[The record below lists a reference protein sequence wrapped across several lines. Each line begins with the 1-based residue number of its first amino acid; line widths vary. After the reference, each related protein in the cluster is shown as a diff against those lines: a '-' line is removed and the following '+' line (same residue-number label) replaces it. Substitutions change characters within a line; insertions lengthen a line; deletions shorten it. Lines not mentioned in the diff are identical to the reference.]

1 MIRMGWLLL
10 AAAIAGLLPGAA
22 DAQMLNAR
30 RLGMGG
36 VATSDNGASRSANI
50 AFRAVP
56 KGEGYGSIPLP
67 LGLLQLAG
75 DTPEFDP
82 DDPDFNIFEILDLV
96 SNPPLTYSLSKPDE
110 VSGDISI
117 FVGRDSLL
125 VDLDDVRRVIPEE
138 SMRQGGVY
146 HLFGIGF
153 GIKNF
158 FVQLQPIVHVRN
170 EFDLDPNLRAA
181 LRDAEP
187 FVSNTRYGLVD
198 DGVAQAAVAFQAGI
212 ALRAYRAP
220 AAGAGEDVD
229 GVGEEDGDPPDPKAL
244 DPRRNRETSLYLGA
258 APKYLLGLA
267 YGQVDGAGGVT
278 TGDTLFGSSDPVAF
292 DMVARTRYAAVGE
305 AGGMGHGYGADVGAV
320 LFWNNFE
327 LGVGINDVGSE
338 ISWDTTVK
346 QHVYSDSLNEFGT
359 TLLAVDEDF
368 TSRIPA
374 TTTINVAK
382 RMGPTTIAAD
392 LVDNELSTGV
402 HVGAETWVGK
412 FALRGG
418 FYRDSNGRWQVAGG
432 TGVRFGG
439 IGLDLAVAS
448 HGRYVEETRQTELS
462 ASLTLY

>member
-1 MIRMGWLLL
+1 M
-10 AAAIAGLLPGAA
+10 GLLPGAA

-67 LGLLQLAG
+67 LGLLQFAS

-146 HLFGIGF
+146 HLFGVGF

-170 EFDLDPNLRAA
+170 EFDLDPKLRAA

-187 FVSNTRYGLVD
+187 FVSNTRYGLDD
-198 DGVAQAAVAFQAGI
+198 DGVAQAAVAFQAGL
-212 ALRAYRAP
+212 ALRAFQAP
-220 AAGAGEDVD
+220 AAGASEDAH
-229 GVGEEDGDPPDPKAL
+229 GVGDEDGDPPDPRAL
-244 DPRRNRETSLYLGA
+244 DPRRNRETSLYVGA
-258 APKYLLGLA
+258 APKYLLGMA
-267 YGQVDGAGGVT
+267 YGQVSGVGGVT
-278 TGDTLFGSSDPVAF
+278 TGDTLFGSGDPVAF

-338 ISWDTTVK
+338 ISWETTLK
-346 QHVYSDSLNEFGT
+346 QHVYSDSLNEFET

-392 LVDNELSTGV
+392 LVDNELYTGV
-402 HVGAETWVGK
+402 HLGAETWLGV

-418 FYRDSNGRWQVAGG
+418 AYRDSNGRWQVAGG

-439 IGLDLAVAS
+439 IGLDLAIAS
-448 HGRYVEETRQTELS
+448 HSRNVEESRATELS